1 MAILIDQLNYSLC
14 DWCLVTS
21 IVFLAST
28 KFKLN
33 FKMRI
38 IILYRSIIFY
48 HWWRVTRDWGQYFNV
63 IVHELIFRFSAPS
76 FKSALLITISG
87 FLSVI
92 AKQYV
97 EPRKQ
102 NLTAE
107 QKQKKVETLEAL
119 CLV

>member
-1 MAILIDQLNYSLC
+1 
-14 DWCLVTS
+14 
-21 IVFLAST
+21 
-28 KFKLN
+28 
-33 FKMRI
+33 MRI

-48 HWWRVTRDWGQYFNV
+48 HWWRLETNFNV
-63 IVHELIFRFSAPS
+63 IVHELIFRFSATYY
-76 FKSALLITISG
+76 KSALLITISG

-107 QKQKKVETLEAL
+107 QKQKKVETVEAL